1 MKLSMQW
8 RKNSLP
14 PKTSKPIQKV
24 RWDVL
29 GLPNLGKVS
38 SSVSIEEIRQQ
49 VQHISSTGIRL
60 EKRKE

>member
-1 MKLSMQW
+1 MKLSMHW

-29 GLPNLGKVS
+29 GLSDPSKVPS
-38 SSVSIEEIRQQ
+38 GVPIEEIRRQAQ
-49 VQHISSTGIRL
+49 DISSTGFRL
-60 EKRKE
+60 PKRNK